1 MCENLSCERGLVSCL
16 FNPESQ
22 FSWDYDREADVL
34 YLSIGAEA
42 GSGGWI
48 SGMGSSCGTTKESE
62 EVVGMTLI
70 GLKNRLLKGWGRVC
84 SPETHF
90 PGTCAN

>member
-1 MCENLSCERGLVSCL
+1 VCENPSGERGLVFFL

-22 FSWDYDREADVL
+22 ISWDYDREADVL

-48 SGMGSSCGTTKESE
+48 SGMGSSCGTTKNPR
-62 EVVGMTLI
+62 
-70 GLKNRLLKGWGRVC
+70 KC
-84 SPETHF
+84 S
-90 PGTCAN
+90 G